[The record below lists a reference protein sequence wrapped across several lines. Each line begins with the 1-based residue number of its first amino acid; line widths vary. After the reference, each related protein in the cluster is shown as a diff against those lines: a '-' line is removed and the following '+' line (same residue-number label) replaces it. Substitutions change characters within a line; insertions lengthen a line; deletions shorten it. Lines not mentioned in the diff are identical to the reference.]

1 MVGAT
6 RPIRPRARRQGSPSP
21 ATCGI
26 GTPEVNA
33 HARRHPSRPSPF
45 GAAQRERASMM
56 GLGAQGSRT
65 VIRERGWSGTV
76 LQDGESRAVFR
87 EQGSGTVLTVILLGA
102 MVILLPAVL
111 ALASAYQANQRARA
125 AADLGAIA
133 AVSAFVRGVDANA
146 SCAAA
151 ARVVAANRAEP
162 IGCALTPEGRA
173 LVSTQVRVDLPI
185 VGARTAAGSSR
196 AGPRLTTSVPG
207 LGR

>member
-45 GAAQRERASMM
+45 GAAQRESGSGPVIR
-56 GLGAQGSRT
+56 GQEQGM
-65 VIRERGWSGTV
+65 VIRER
-76 LQDGESRAVFR
+76 
-87 EQGSGTVLTVILLGA
+87 GSGTVLTVILVGA

-196 AGPRLTTSVPG
+196 AAPRLTTSVPG